1 MSRSV
6 IYLNRCGRFF
16 LRRDGCGRKFS
27 RSRARQWWR
36 TSDPMVVSAGADLVS
51 IGVDVVS
58 IGVVSIGDDVL
69 SIGANIDRRDG
80 GSVGSGGGTCAWASA
95 KPDSKK
101 NKEKL
106 AVLVTFCFI
115 IIAPRQHAAQ
125 TLTRN
130 LGDA

>member
-6 IYLNRCGRFF
+6 IYLNRRGRFF
-16 LRRDGCGRKFS
+16 LRRDGCRRKFS

-69 SIGANIDRRDG
+69 SIGDDVIHPTGNIMR
-80 GSVGSGGGTCAWASA
+80 
-95 KPDSKK
+95 KH
-101 NKEKL
+101 
-106 AVLVTFCFI
+106 
-115 IIAPRQHAAQ
+115 RQA
-125 TLTRN
+125 
-130 LGDA
+130 